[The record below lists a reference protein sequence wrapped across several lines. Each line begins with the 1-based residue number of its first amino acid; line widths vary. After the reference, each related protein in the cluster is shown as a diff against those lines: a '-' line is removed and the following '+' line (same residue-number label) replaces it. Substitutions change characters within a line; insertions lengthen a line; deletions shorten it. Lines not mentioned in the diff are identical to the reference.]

1 MFSVKAIVSRGILR
15 DKLLIAATD
24 DVRHSRQRLGWDVAG
39 APEVEIDQI
48 RLSRGEEFTV
58 LLPKGSAAIGRHFS
72 LDEVADLP
80 GFDKLWKR
88 VEG

>member
-1 MFSVKAIVSRGILR
+1 MFSVKAIVSRGIFR
-15 DKLLIAATD
+15 DKLLIETTD

-39 APEVEIDQI
+39 APEVKVDEI

-58 LLPKGSAAIGRHFS
+58 LLPKGSAAIGQLFS
-72 LDEVADLP
+72 LDQAADLP
-80 GFDKLWKR
+80 GFNKLWKR